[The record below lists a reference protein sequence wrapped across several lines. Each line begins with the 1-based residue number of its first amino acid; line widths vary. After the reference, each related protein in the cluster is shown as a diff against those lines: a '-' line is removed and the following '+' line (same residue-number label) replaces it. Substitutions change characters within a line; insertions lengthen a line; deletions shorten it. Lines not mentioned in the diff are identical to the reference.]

1 MAYRGQSLRAVR
13 EEKKIQLKQIA
24 ADTRIATLY
33 LNAIEEEKFER
44 FPGRF
49 YFKSFTGEYARS
61 LGLNPDEVLRDL
73 QFAYDEWYYQ
83 KQELKAADEVTE
95 GGFFTRFAGRFLR
108 PPEV

>member
-1 MAYRGQSLRAVR
+1 LAYRGPSLRAVR
-13 EEKKIQLKQIA
+13 EQKKIQLKQISA
-24 ADTRIATLY
+24 HTRIATQY
-33 LNAIEEEKFER
+33 LRAIEEETFDR

-73 QFAYDEWYYQ
+73 QYAYDEWHNQ
-83 KQELKAADEVTE
+83 RERRSTE
-95 GGFFTRFAGRFLR
+95 PFTEGFFTRVAGRILM

>member
-1 MAYRGQSLRAVR
+1 MAYRGPSLRAVR
-13 EEKKIQLKQIA
+13 EEKKIQLKQISA
-24 ADTRIATLY
+24 NTRIAAQY
-33 LNAIEEEKFER
+33 LHAIEEEKFDR

-73 QFAYDEWYYQ
+73 QYAYDEWYHQ
-83 KQELKAADEVTE
+83 REHRSTE
-95 GGFFTRFAGRFLR
+95 PFTEGFFTRVAGRFLM